1 MIFEYEAMDSDGRE
15 AYGTIEVSDTEGT
28 TEAREEAIARIRGSG
43 LFPVKVREYVPKRYW
58 WQSIVE
64 FFKGKLT

>member
-1 MIFEYEAMDSDGRE
+1 MMFEYEAMDATGRE
-15 AYGTIEVSDTEGT
+15 VYGTIEILDIEGSDP
-28 TEAREEAIARIRGSG
+28 REEALAIIRGSG